1 MAVTTEPSALK
12 RLPTG
17 VPGLDGI
24 LHGGFPAGSLFIMQG
39 SPGAGKTVL
48 ANQICFEHAQRGER
62 AVYMTLL
69 AESHDRLLKNL
80 STMEFYDGSQ
90 VPSNIYYVSGFDRL
104 VSDGLSGILSF
115 IASEAKARQ
124 ATLLVL
130 DGLFVLEESVESSRD
145 FRKFINDLSTLAN
158 LIGCTVL
165 LLTNSAREPS
175 SPEYTMVDGW
185 IELSVRCKEYRSYRT
200 LTVHKV
206 RGSDFI
212 SGFHLFTIS
221 NDGITVMPRFETMEG
236 ETDESDTPQKRLCTG
251 VTELDRMIGGGLPYA
266 STTLMLGPTGIG
278 KTSLGLHFISQCT
291 PDDPGLIFGFY
302 ENASRLKRRARNY
315 GIDLDGLLK
324 SGAVEVVWHP
334 STENLLDDLA
344 YELLTAVRR
353 RKVTRLF
360 VDGIDAFAQSIIFKD
375 RLPPFL
381 TAMTNTLR
389 EEGVTTL
396 YSMELPFL
404 VGGEH
409 RVSLGSIS
417 AVAENI
423 VLLRY
428 VENGSRLHRTLSVV
442 KVRESDFD
450 PSIREYRITEHGIRI
465 GSAISVPASNP
476 AGTDPIIPDSR

>member
-1 MAVTTEPSALK
+1 MAVTTEPSAFK

-17 VPGLDGI
+17 VPGLDRI
-24 LHGGFPAGSLFIMQG
+24 LHGGFPTGSLFIVQG

-48 ANQICFEHAQRGER
+48 ANQICFEHAQRGEQ
-62 AVYMTLL
+62 AVYVTLL

-80 STMEFYDGSQ
+80 STMEFYDRSQ

-104 VSDGLSGILSF
+104 VSDGLSGILSL
-115 IASEAKARQ
+115 IATEAKTREAS
-124 ATLLVL
+124 LLVL
-130 DGLFVLEESVESSRD
+130 DGLFVLEESVESSRE
-145 FRKFINDLSTLAN
+145 FRKFINDLSTLTG
-158 LIGCTVL
+158 LMGCTVL

-221 NDGITVMPRFETMEG
+221 KDGITVMPRFERIEG
-236 ETDESDTPQKRLCTG
+236 KPNESDAPLTRLSTG
-251 VTELDRMIGGGLPYA
+251 VADLDRMVGGGLPYA
-266 STTLMLGPTGIG
+266 STTLMLGPTGVG
-278 KTSLGLHFISQCT
+278 KTSLGLQFISQCT
-291 PDDPGLIFGFY
+291 PADPGLIFGFY
-302 ENASRLKRRARNY
+302 ENASQLRRRARNH
-315 GIDLDGLLK
+315 GIDLDSLVK
-324 SGAVEVVWHP
+324 SGTVEIVWNP

-344 YELLTAVRR
+344 CELLTAVRR
-353 RKVTRLF
+353 RKIARLF
-360 VDGIDAFAQSIIFKD
+360 VDGIDGFAQSIIFKD
-375 RLPPFL
+375 RLPSFL

-389 EEGVTTL
+389 NEGVTTL

-404 VGGEH
+404 IGGEH

-428 VENGSRLHRTLSVV
+428 AESASRLHRTLSVV

-450 PSIREYRITEHGIRI
+450 PSVREYQITERGIRI
-465 GSAISVPASNP
+465 GGPLFIPASNP
-476 AGTDPIIPDSR
+476 AGTDPIIPDGE

>member
-17 VPGLDGI
+17 VPGLDRI
-24 LHGGFPAGSLFIMQG
+24 LHGGFPVGSLFIVQG

-48 ANQICFEHAQRGER
+48 ANQICFEHARRGEQ
-62 AVYMTLL
+62 AVYVTLL

-80 STMEFYDGSQ
+80 STMDFYDGNQ

-104 VSDGLSGILSF
+104 VSDGLPGILNF

-124 ATLLVL
+124 ASLLVL

-145 FRKFINDLSTLAN
+145 FRKFINDLSTLAS
-158 LIGCTVL
+158 LMGCTVL

-185 IELSVRCKEYRSYRT
+185 IELNVRCREYRSYRT

-212 SGFHLFTIS
+212 SGFHLFTIAQ
-221 NDGITVMPRFETMEG
+221 NGITVMPRFERIEG
-236 ETDESDTPQKRLCTG
+236 ESDELDVPLKRISTG
-251 VTELDRMIGGGLPYA
+251 VPELDRMIGGGVPYA

-291 PDDPGLIFGFY
+291 PAHPGLIFGFY

-324 SGAVEVVWHP
+324 SGAVEIVWHP

-344 YELLTAVRR
+344 YELLAAVRH
-353 RKVTRLF
+353 RKVARLF
-360 VDGIDAFAQSIIFKD
+360 VDGIDAFAQSIIYKD
-375 RLPPFL
+375 RLPSFL

-389 EEGVTTL
+389 DEGVTAL

-404 VGGEH
+404 MGGEH

-428 VENGSRLHRTLSVV
+428 VENGSRLHRTLSLV

-450 PSIREYRITEHGIRI
+450 PSVREYQITERGIRI
-465 GSAISVPASNP
+465 GGRISALASNP
-476 AGTDPIIPDSR
+476 AGTDPIVPDSR